1 MKCVLLAGGSGTR
14 LAPLTDGFSKHLVRV
29 GQRTLLE
36 HALSDLE
43 AGGVDEVCVVLGE
56 TGATAIRDHLRESDQ
71 FDLEVRYAVQGAAR
85 GVADAISHAEPFV
98 GDEPFLVYLGDNLF
112 GPSLEPFVRGFA
124 ATEDGVGLCLRR
136 VDDPTRFGVP
146 VFESGS
152 LQDIVEKPADP
163 PSEYAVTGLYG
174 FPPAVFDHIERLE
187 PSDRGELEVTD
198 AIRSLLDAG
207 RSAHVHRFD
216 GWWVDAG
223 TPDGLLTANR
233 RVLAGSGGSGP
244 AAATDAVGADA
255 DSGLGEGVR
264 VRAPVSVGAGVEV
277 GNGTELGPNVT
288 LDADVVVGSE
298 ARISDSIV
306 LSGATV
312 ADGTSVTRS
321 IVAPGAR
328 VTTTLRDEV
337 YR

>member
-198 AIRSLLDAG
+198 AIRSLLEGG

-233 RVLAGSGGSGP
+233 RVLAGSGSPGPSGTP
-244 AAATDAVGADA
+244 ETGTSDPHH
-255 DSGLGEGVR
+255 GLGER
-264 VRAPVSVGAGVEV
+264 VRIHGPVSVGAGVEV